1 MTQPKKLTIGARFTR
16 KIFKLSSVSGRII
29 DDLLESRDRGKIKAK
44 LEHFRG
50 SGTGDFVQLQDE
62 SGRVTINVDSE
73 AVTVALDVVKTGGHV
88 DFDEVRFIFQ
98 ETWRITQLQL
108 NNPFPRRIGIAGEFW
123 LDPIKNPSG
132 ILASHFLKDP
142 PTGTLAKYV
151 TQFERRFPDA
161 GGPFDP
167 TKSVFLNVIQGF
179 YDAELDVVHAKSDAI
194 VASLDVQ
201 RYFDIEAK
209 INTSDELTKLNNNF
223 NKEKELLDKTLTKL
237 KQDGTPK

>member
-98 ETWRITQLQL
+98 ALLQ
-108 NNPFPRRIGIAGEFW
+108 
-123 LDPIKNPSG
+123 IKW
-132 ILASHFLKDP
+132 
-142 PTGTLAKYV
+142 V
-151 TQFERRFPDA
+151 
-161 GGPFDP
+161 
-167 TKSVFLNVIQGF
+167 
-179 YDAELDVVHAKSDAI
+179 
-194 VASLDVQ
+194 
-201 RYFDIEAK
+201 
-209 INTSDELTKLNNNF
+209 
-223 NKEKELLDKTLTKL
+223 
-237 KQDGTPK
+237 